1 VIGEVLTRCQR
12 ITGVDEV
19 VCAIP
24 EGEGELRFEAAK
36 YAAVYEGPEHD
47 VLSRYCGA
55 AVKHEAEIIMRI
67 TADCPLLSPEL
78 CAEVL
83 NGLKQSDADYA
94 SNILPR
100 TFPKGFDCEVF
111 TLQMLWHADMHS
123 EDHERE
129 HVTPWMQR
137 DRFIRRVNIASPWPL
152 DGRLTLDTWDD
163 YKTICAAFNHD
174 APEHLRAA

>member
-1 VIGEVLTRCQR
+1 
-12 ITGVDEV
+12 
-19 VCAIP
+19 
-24 EGEGELRFEAAK
+24 
-36 YAAVYEGPEHD
+36 

-55 AVKHEAEIIMRI
+55 AVTHDAEIVMRI

-83 NGLKQSDADYA
+83 RGLKESGAAYA

-100 TFPKGFDCEVF
+100 TFPKGFDCEAF
-111 TLQMLWHADMHS
+111 TLHTLWQADRNTVG
-123 EDHERE
+123 EERE
-129 HVTPWMQR
+129 HVTPWMQQNASSK
-137 DRFIRRVNIASPWPL
+137 VNVASPWPL

-163 YKTICAAFNHD
+163 YKTICAAFGHE